1 MPDFQ
6 DSFTCQRIKRIRDLY
21 GCSQEDAEKYLEF
34 LEEGYSRT
42 EAALM
47 AGISDPSDPES

>member
-1 MPDFQ
+1 MLDFQ
-6 DSFTCQRIKRIRDLY
+6 SPFTSQRIKRIRDLY
-21 GCSQEDAEKYLEF
+21 GCSQEDAENYLEF

-47 AGISDPSDPES
+47 AGISDPTDPES